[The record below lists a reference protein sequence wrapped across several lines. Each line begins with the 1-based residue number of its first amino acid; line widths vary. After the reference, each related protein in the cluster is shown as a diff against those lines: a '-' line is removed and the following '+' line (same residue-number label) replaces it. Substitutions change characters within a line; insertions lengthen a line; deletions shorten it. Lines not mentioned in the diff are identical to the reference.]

1 MVSELVQ
8 YIGNTVLRQG
18 RSGRT
23 VGRYYAGYKE
33 LCIKSGVRTF
43 EAAAYLRRRGAD
55 TVVVKKMFASN
66 IDTYKEKYS
75 LISTAEVYNG
85 CAIACTDESTPNV
98 RVAAAQAADE
108 LLSIQRESMHLLY
121 CSKQEKQ

>member
-1 MVSELVQ
+1 M
-8 YIGNTVLRQG
+8 
-18 RSGRT
+18 
-23 VGRYYAGYKE
+23 
-33 LCIKSGVRTF
+33 RTF

-108 LLSIQRESMHLLY
+108 LLSIQRSQCIFCTVQNRKNSEYL
-121 CSKQEKQ
+121 CSFSWRYQCSNYY